1 MRPATTCLRLVLA
14 FTLAS
19 IGCGDSP
26 TSTTTTTTTVPPTT
40 TSTAPV
46 TTTSTVPPTTT
57 GTIAVQNPP
66 CIAPATGAVSCTF
79 VGTGSGGQ
87 APYTYSWLFTGP
99 LSSVTATGAQ
109 VSPVLG
115 CGLSAGTA
123 TFNLSVAL
131 TITPA
136 TGPPVT
142 ITGTQLINRAT
153 GSCGA

>member
-46 TTTSTVPPTTT
+46 TTTSTVPATTT
-57 GTIAVQNPP
+57 GTLTVQNRP
-66 CIAPATGAVSCTF
+66 CIATATGAVSCAF
-79 VGTGSGGQ
+79 VGTAGGQ
-87 APYTYSWLFTGP
+87 APFTFSWLFTGP

-115 CGLSAGTA
+115 CGLSAGTT
-123 TFNLSVAL
+123 TFNLSIAL

-142 ITGTQLINRAT
+142 ITTTEPITRAQ
-153 GSCGA
+153 GSCGV